1 MERKVSKKNDPDGP
15 LPKWG
20 EPESVEVAMKATP
33 GQGKKAEVKEAKYSV
48 DVEGLP
54 RFYMDADSPAQVKVA
69 LRKLLKKAS
78 SIDSV
83 ERVNDAKIKQDLRQ
97 RLKGAE
103 TDKRYVDE
111 KLDPRMGVGE
121 YIKDFRKSDAPQF
134 KGKSM
139 KKKTKMA
146 LAAYLSARREKS
158 LEEKATTYNMS
169 GVSGKKHKVT
179 LTKKGDSM
187 KPKWHLNV
195 NGKDHGEHD
204 SQKKAIQ
211 HFQKTH
217 KEERA
222 WHKRDDEQKSKG
234 KDHQTLNYTT
244 RGGQKMKT
252 AVHKD
257 KAFGAVGHFRKM
269 GHTDV
274 HLEGWRSGGGG
285 YRDPF
290 KAARR
295 DAKYKELSHE
305 YEDEKK
311 LARLKQ
317 MRKQKAQKS
326 ASQIEG
332 YEGMSK
338 DKEKHDTGGFRISN
352 ADAKAA
358 RDRLAA
364 KRKQKAQKSA
374 SQNKSFGNVRSR
386 MEEVELDEGAKH
398 KKVAKDLQ
406 AYAKKHGGIDK
417 DDFLMAAQL
426 VGDGK
431 MRDLKKFMRS
441 MDTDPRDGVIT
452 ILRKNGIKEEVMN
465 EIEEG
470 MVNAVSTAKKYAGNF
485 TKAVKKIDK
494 MKSKKQGGDF
504 SDNPTVQKKLRK
516 YNEDF
521 NSFKQFV
528 ESSCGGSH
536 KGKKK
541 AVEEGIMSNIASKAK
556 SAIDRARGNPP
567 KPTEAELRAARVRAK
582 TSSIFK
588 QHSQTMAMKKKKAVK
603 EGLSPAQKKHMDTDK
618 DGDIDAMDMKNLR
631 NKKKS

>member
-83 ERVNDAKIKQDLRQ
+83 ERVNDARIKQDFRQ

-169 GVSGKKHKVT
+169 GMSGKKHKVT

-204 SQKKAIQ
+204 SEKKAIK

-217 KEERA
+217 EERA
-222 WHKRDDEQKSKG
+222 WHKKDDEQKSKG

-257 KAFGAVGHFRKM
+257 KAFGAVGHFRRQ

-274 HLEGWRSGGGG
+274 HLEGYS
-285 YRDPF
+285 DPF
-290 KAARR
+290 KAAKRS
-295 DAKYKELSHE
+295 AKYKELSHE

-326 ASQIEG
+326 ASQ
-332 YEGMSK
+332 
-338 DKEKHDTGGFRISN
+338 
-352 ADAKAA
+352 
-358 RDRLAA
+358 
-364 KRKQKAQKSA
+364 
-374 SQNKSFGNVRSR
+374 NKSFSNVRSR
-386 MEEVELDEGAKH
+386 MEEVEQVDEGAKH

-426 VGDGK
+426 IGDGK
-431 MRDLKKFMRS
+431 MRDFKKFLRV
-441 MDTDPRDGVIT
+441 MDTDPRDGVIQ
-452 ILRKNGIKEEVMN
+452 ILRRNGLKEEIMN
-465 EIEEG
+465 ENKIPKDQVGEG
-470 MVNAVSTAKKYAGNF
+470 MVRAVATAKRMAGNM
-485 TKAVKKIDK
+485 TGAAKKIDK
-494 MKSKKQGGDF
+494 MKPKKKGGDF

-541 AVEEGIMSNIASKAK
+541 AV
-556 SAIDRARGNPP
+556 
-567 KPTEAELRAARVRAK
+567 
-582 TSSIFK
+582 
-588 QHSQTMAMKKKKAVK
+588 K
-603 EGLSPAQKKHMDTDK
+603 EGYGSKKIKEDELSPAQKKHMDTDK